1 MATALFAITFWQPS
15 EAVAAIAQQTGN
27 LTVNTAPPSE
37 DQIGSFT
44 PIAGTATSVAG
55 NTSVTRDTGPVFTA
69 NASVGDVMVGYDG
82 SNWQL
87 IGTVSA
93 VADNT
98 ITLAA
103 GAANSVTALAYAF
116 GNAYIR
122 PNQAFYLRWQ
132 TLIGAGDNA
141 NARRLPYRRAFRT
154 PNSGDPSVLCDTSI
168 MKMTLFSEINDPNSD
183 PASPQ
188 TISVTDERKT
198 TYAAG
203 ATPGTTFSNTGQ
215 FPLYVYDLITPFGGA
230 PTDLDENTRYLI
242 VVQNTV
248 EAYEV
253 TVGIPA
259 IYYSQ
264 VQAYG
269 YF

>member
-1 MATALFAITFWQPS
+1 MATALFPITFWQPS
-15 EAVAAIAQQTGN
+15 AAVAAIARATGN
-27 LTVNTAPPSE
+27 LTVNTAPPAD

-44 PIAGTATSVAG
+44 PVAGTATSVSG
-55 NTSVTRDTGPVFTA
+55 NTSVARNTGPVFTA

-82 SNWQL
+82 SDWIL
-87 IGTVSA
+87 IGTVSV
-93 VADNT
+93 VADDT
-98 ITLAA
+98 ITLSA
-103 GAANSVTALAYAF
+103 GAANSVVALAYAF

-122 PNQAFYLRWQ
+122 PNQQFYLRWE
-132 TLIGAGDNA
+132 TLIGAGSNA
-141 NARRLPYRRAFRT
+141 NARRLPFRRAFRT
-154 PNSGDPSVLCDTSI
+154 PNSGDPSVLCDTDI
-168 MKMTLFSEINDPNSD
+168 MKMSLFSLINNPNAN

-188 TISVTDERKT
+188 TIEVTDERKT

-203 ATPGTTFSNTGQ
+203 STAGTTFANTGQ

-259 IYYSQ
+259 LYYSQ
-264 VQAYG
+264 VANYG